1 MSSELFTDGRVTNPD
16 FLQQRLPVKNGS
28 NETSPIGLFHSYEY
42 FAASPSCHGFVFEF
56 SRPHCKIP
64 RKNGTAHRSGTYI
77 KQCLLGEIEGYP
89 YEWFGS
95 EAWDAHLKS
104 ENDYYHD
111 DASGEAQ
118 GFLPQKSNQVR
129 GGTITLDSIRRF
141 VSDGRA
147 EAVKAAI
154 WFLIREYSKPEGE
167 RKVLLIKDVP
177 ENVEL
182 WVAAIECAFSPEM
195 ARRITFATNRTKL
208 GTQADS
214 VLFYY
219 SDEAGRVSQ
228 IQNRSL
234 QQTRHPYCMIV
245 GYHPKDTFCASLKPM
260 LTSNFV
266 LIDGVNKTASFEV
279 DETINR
285 AYYRAAVQYGDD
297 ISDFCHIVLPG
308 LNVSEINAGL
318 PDIFD
323 AYKYLLD
330 SAHKGNSWSYNETV
344 THLNKLLERGI
355 PDNGA
360 LNQYILTES
369 LTAYPRMITADIH
382 QRFRLLGVMCQIARK
397 IGKESGITAVIMDY
411 AQPLFG
417 DLSANGSAVVQ
428 LWSALQ
434 NPKLEGVFKTV
445 VSNLLNDTELNVITK
460 QLLHAAPEVSGTVMD
475 MFFAALRQNAVPL
488 KDVQSNSDEYAF
500 VCAGIVSVMP
510 DRNILRKQMNVLQRE
525 PELFN
530 SVALSVA
537 EYCNS
542 RNPKETTAWWDTVIS
557 LGDGNL
563 PGLCKSLSRSGKAS
577 MQLIE
582 HLLANR
588 VRKQGVCDA
597 SVMQAFVETTRILP
611 QEKDTG
617 VQLFGAWLSVAP
629 PQDFSKIIRSAQ
641 MCKLSK
647 HAQIRVFETIDE
659 SVPFDPQRGGLSGIS
674 DLGAWADRLGVVSAA
689 AALADFRHAME
700 RARKVDAALN
710 ATSRLLAQKLPLKEG
725 FCESGSFAGIC
736 KCAAA
741 FESGELN
748 LHMLCAFVFGEAD
761 RGEMARY
768 IRAYV
773 SNVLGCCKGR
783 HMLEGMIALTDAVT
797 FAYKVPSRTAAYVET
812 VQDAAEKELAAQF
825 AEHYKSNMIEQVTKS
840 NLCDAEVKTKLI
852 RILQAAA
859 KRAESKN
866 PSIGSFFGGL
876 FGKR

>member
-1 MSSELFTDGRVTNPD
+1 
-16 FLQQRLPVKNGS
+16 
-28 NETSPIGLFHSYEY
+28 
-42 FAASPSCHGFVFEF
+42 
-56 SRPHCKIP
+56 
-64 RKNGTAHRSGTYI
+64 
-77 KQCLLGEIEGYP
+77 
-89 YEWFGS
+89 
-95 EAWDAHLKS
+95 
-104 ENDYYHD
+104 
-111 DASGEAQ
+111 
-118 GFLPQKSNQVR
+118 
-129 GGTITLDSIRRF
+129 
-141 VSDGRA
+141 
-147 EAVKAAI
+147 
-154 WFLIREYSKPEGE
+154 
-167 RKVLLIKDVP
+167 
-177 ENVEL
+177 
-182 WVAAIECAFSPEM
+182 
-195 ARRITFATNRTKL
+195 
-208 GTQADS
+208 
-214 VLFYY
+214 
-219 SDEAGRVSQ
+219 
-228 IQNRSL
+228 
-234 QQTRHPYCMIV
+234 
-245 GYHPKDTFCASLKPM
+245 
-260 LTSNFV
+260 
-266 LIDGVNKTASFEV
+266 
-279 DETINR
+279 
-285 AYYRAAVQYGDD
+285 
-297 ISDFCHIVLPG
+297 
-308 LNVSEINAGL
+308 
-318 PDIFD
+318 
-323 AYKYLLD
+323 
-330 SAHKGNSWSYNETV
+330 
-344 THLNKLLERGI
+344 
-355 PDNGA
+355 
-360 LNQYILTES
+360 
-369 LTAYPRMITADIH
+369 
-382 QRFRLLGVMCQIARK
+382 
-397 IGKESGITAVIMDY
+397 
-411 AQPLFG
+411 
-417 DLSANGSAVVQ
+417 
-428 LWSALQ
+428 
-434 NPKLEGVFKTV
+434 
-445 VSNLLNDTELNVITK
+445 
-460 QLLHAAPEVSGTVMD
+460 
-475 MFFAALRQNAVPL
+475 
-488 KDVQSNSDEYAF
+488 
-500 VCAGIVSVMP
+500 
-510 DRNILRKQMNVLQRE
+510 
-525 PELFN
+525 
-530 SVALSVA
+530 
-537 EYCNS
+537 
-542 RNPKETTAWWDTVIS
+542 
-557 LGDGNL
+557 
-563 PGLCKSLSRSGKAS
+563 

-582 HLLANR
+582 QLLANR